1 MRKSEVKPRL
11 NRRPRLASLGAILV
25 LVAACASQVEV
36 DTDAAEPP
44 IAEPTGIVDIQV
56 YYKLD
61 HSLTAGLQ
69 MGERWVSPKT
79 YHSTLQSG
87 PQTKIEAKAAGLD
100 AQRQP
105 VKIAP
110 TWYADDADM
119 ISISP
124 GEDGSVIIE
133 IEGAGESSVRVTAG
147 GVSNI
152 LTIKSTYYDE
162 TDASKVEV
170 IQHSPNK

>member
-1 MRKSEVKPRL
+1 MRKSEVNPRL

-36 DTDAAEPP
+36 GTDA
-44 IAEPTGIVDIQV
+44 AEPTGIVDIQV
-56 YYKLD
+56 YYKLA

-133 IEGAGESSVRVTAG
+133 IEGPGESSVRVTAG